1 MSDLNN
7 RYTEASYL
15 KDDHRLVRLDE
26 VLSLIPVSKS
36 TWWAGV
42 ATGRYP
48 QPVRIGPKIPAWR
61 MRDIS
66 RLISEGI
73 E

>member
-1 MSDLNN
+1 MSDLNKSATLLVGKRN
-7 RYTEASYL
+7 DE
-15 KDDHRLVRLDE
+15 RLIRLDE

-61 MRDIS
+61 MTDIS
-66 RLISEGI
+66 RLISDGI